1 MLPSSP
7 APSSGVSSRLGPFWQ
22 GMHDDVS
29 NGERKLDKVT
39 DTASVV
45 VDGASS
51 DEGLAGLAKGA
62 AEDPGLQAAGKAIGK
77 AIVEGVPGF
86 MRLLETLTD
95 VHPFLKAVYLPF
107 KQIYYQETQRRDNDQ
122 KRTKLYDTMKDAILV
137 LLELEHVRKDDT
149 RTVPTGERMLS
160 RLAVICNELEQEIR
174 DCYNVVDAQKRRS
187 LAIKY
192 LKAASWNEK
201 LVTYVALFQRR
212 RDELQIA
219 LSLKTVM
226 TVEEMNSNVKEIK
239 DTMMQMFA
247 TMISPQ
253 ERDIGRWI
261 EQNGGKDVVLA
272 SEKKCAELIRYEA
285 RLTPSSGQA
294 VPRPANDDPKTEARA
309 VANLKKEYREDV
321 QLIIQ
326 ENLESFSRGFKMGLD
341 NLEKDLG
348 KKIQHQGDRV
358 IHHLMGGPH
367 RRIKDWM
374 IFHVWKDQGWKGSAK
389 TRSLVLAIR
398 DYFVERVEHE
408 HNKLAPPEHGLTLQR
423 PISPFPSQRPR
434 SPFPRD
440 DEDDEDTYD
449 PAADLSVPLPDNWMM
464 AYLQVKRLHYLQ
476 QAMDPDCSGFTT
488 ISEVNAFTNARP
500 LDWSLPRWISYWAIG
515 WQISATKYCGQIEE
529 LFSQIFLLTKKISM
543 QRPGNKKYVH
553 DYIDYTWEYVTALT
567 SSIDRYDSPSL
578 TLEEKFADYA
588 ESQEKEIK
596 EALETIQYKID
607 NNDTVMA
614 ILHGKPIEQRV
625 FVLLALL
632 LKRHLAKIHLCL
644 KQDIDERELVDS
656 LTSIAVVINAA
667 YSRFRD
673 LKDYFLHQR
682 VDLKQ
687 TFEWY
692 SCGLFK
698 NYHDWGAISKANY
711 FRASDMT
718 TWSAGNIIHELDPS
732 ELADVLT
739 YPDQPGATKTRP
751 PSPDTIP
758 APSTLV
764 VPETSNPGATPS
776 VFSAECNFDVLINV
790 YSTETSSVASP
801 STDKMPAENNS
812 TRSKPSAAEA
822 SLTGMWHGWHWT
834 ETEKPYLSMISFEL
848 KPGGKLTGSENKTE
862 ISGNG
867 VTFAALAWT
876 LAGTM
881 DSTNQ
886 PSGSMAVDFVR
897 TFVADGVRVQYKGTF
912 LVDRE
917 MIHGTFERTAVKG
930 WFMFK
935 KVPTSLFLC
944 SRPYA
949 AILNPRELWTF
960 ACGAVLR
967 QVRRRKFTLAY
978 LSERMADV
986 RRMMELISTED
997 NNRDSDAEFVEFSK
1011 LAGRFSIEQLAEL
1024 WTFVLSR
1031 RTAAETSITGT
1042 WYGWHWTDTQNPLW
1056 AMENLTLGFQSQT
1069 EPLSGVRGEG
1079 IKASGQSWSLIGSMI
1094 LSGRLMGSWEV
1105 KFDSWEDDGTWTR
1118 YSGTFLPKRQLISG
1132 TFDRAGTGE
1141 HGRFLFK
1148 MVPRSVVM
1156 CTRPL
1161 VAELDVRQRWLFAY
1175 DAVKADQR
1183 RQKATRQYL
1192 FERVTTIRRV
1202 MEFIWKLVLTGP
1214 EADEYSK
1221 LLKTFSAEEISEV
1234 WKLYQWYYRVDVLH
1248 PYAYCDVC
1256 GDHMK
1261 RTRVVCLECSN
1272 AEKATDTVDLC
1283 TKLTCI
1289 ASSNLPKR
1297 TDVTHSSS
1305 HLMMKIRD
1313 YFLLKDYFMF
1323 KQQALEALE
1332 TARALYQEPTEQ
1344 NNSITVT
1351 ISAAGT
1357 TTQGQTENAAQTP
1370 DHAPKCTICNE
1381 HIKTPCWYCIECQVN
1396 DVESLNTWVCDTC
1409 DKKTDDM
1416 YPWDFLKRH
1425 QAQMR
1430 EGKKHTVLHRLVR
1443 LPHPS
1448 SADDKKHGEKLD
1460 WEHLRQD
1467 MKALITEGHVDKEM
1481 KEVKSRL
1488 DKMESRLEQ
1497 MDSRLEQLVNFL
1509 TKQVPETK

>member
-7 APSSGVSSRLGPFWQ
+7 ALSSGVSSRLGLLWQ
-22 GMHDDVS
+22 GMHDDDVS

-51 DEGLAGLAKGA
+51 DDGLIGLAKGA
-62 AEDPGLQAAGKAIGK
+62 ADNPGLQAAGKAVGK
-77 AIVEGVPGF
+77 AIVEGIPGL
-86 MRLLETLTD
+86 MRALETLTD

-107 KQIYYQETQRRDNDQ
+107 KQIYNQETQRRDNDQ
-122 KRTKLYDTMKDAILV
+122 KRTKLFDTMKDAILV
-137 LLELEHVRKDDT
+137 LLEMEHVQKDDT
-149 RTVPTGERMLS
+149 RIAPTGERMLS
-160 RLAVICNELEQEIR
+160 RLAVICNDLEQNIR
-174 DCYNVVDAQKRRS
+174 ECYNVVDAQKRRS
-187 LAIKY
+187 IVIKF

-226 TVEEMNSNVKEIK
+226 TVEEMNSNIKDIK

-247 TMISPQ
+247 TMMSPQ
-253 ERDIGRWI
+253 ERDIGGWI
-261 EQNGGKDVVLA
+261 EKNGGKDVVLD
-272 SEKKCAELIRYEA
+272 SEKKLAELIRYEA
-285 RLTPSSGQA
+285 KFTPSSGQA
-294 VPRPANDDPKTEARA
+294 VPKPADEDPKTEARA

-321 QLIIQ
+321 QIIIQ
-326 ENLESFSRGFKMGLD
+326 ENLESFSRGFMAGLD

-348 KKIQHQGDRV
+348 KKIQHQGDRI
-358 IHHLMGGPH
+358 IHHLIGGPH
-367 RRIKDWM
+367 RRIKDW
-374 IFHVWKDQGWKGSAK
+374 GWKGSAE

-423 PISPFPSQRPR
+423 TISPSPSQRPR
-434 SPFPRD
+434 FPLPRD
-440 DEDDEDTYD
+440 DEDDEDAYN
-449 PAADLSVPLPDNWMM
+449 PAADLSVPLPDTWIM
-464 AYLQVKRLHYLQ
+464 AYLQPKRLYYLQ

-500 LDWSLPRWISYWAIG
+500 IDWSLPRWISYWAIG
-515 WQISATKYCGQIEE
+515 WQISATKYCTQIEE
-529 LFSQIFLLTKKISM
+529 LYSQIFLLSKKIST

-553 DYIDYTWEYVTALT
+553 DYIDHTWVYITALT
-567 SSIDRYDSPSL
+567 SSIDRYDSPSP
-578 TLEEKFADYA
+578 TLEKKFADYA
-588 ESQEKEIK
+588 RSQEKEIK
-596 EALETIQYKID
+596 DALETIRYKLD
-607 NNDTVMA
+607 NNDTVMS

-625 FVLLALL
+625 FVLLTLL
-632 LKRHLAKIHLCL
+632 LQRHLAQIHLCL
-644 KQDIDERELVDS
+644 KQDLDERELGDALNSV
-656 LTSIAVVINAA
+656 SIVINVAW
-667 YSRFRD
+667 SRFCD
-673 LKDYFLHQR
+673 LKEYFLRRR
-682 VDLKQ
+682 VELKQ

-692 SCGLFK
+692 SCGLFR
-698 NYHDWGAISKANY
+698 NYHDWDAISKANY

-718 TWSAGNIIHELDPS
+718 TWSTGNIIHELDLP
-732 ELADVLT
+732 ELTDVLT
-739 YPDQPGATKTRP
+739 YLNQPGATKIQA

-758 APSTLV
+758 AASIPV
-764 VPETSNPGATPS
+764 IPETSNPEATP
-776 VFSAECNFDVLINV
+776 A
-790 YSTETSSVASP
+790 ASP
-801 STDKMPAENNS
+801 STGKMPAENNS
-812 TRSKPSAAEA
+812 TLSKPSAAEA

-834 ETEKPYLSMISFEL
+834 ETQKPYLSMISFEL
-848 KPGGKLTGSENKTE
+848 RPGEKLVGSENKTE

-867 VTFAALAWT
+867 VSFAALGWT

-886 PSGSMAVDFVR
+886 PPGSMAVDFAR

-949 AILNPRELWTF
+949 AILNTRELWTF
-960 ACGAVLR
+960 ACSAVLR
-967 QVRRRKFTLAY
+967 QVRSRKFTLAY
-978 LSERMADV
+978 LSERLADV

-1118 YSGTFLPKRQLISG
+1118 YSGTFLPKRQVISG

-1141 HGRFLFK
+1141 HGQFLLK

-1175 DAVKADQR
+1175 DTVKADQR
-1183 RQKATRQYL
+1183 RQKATRRYL
-1192 FERVTTIRRV
+1192 LERVTTIRRV
-1202 MEFIWKLVLTGP
+1202 MELIWKVVLTNP
-1214 EADEYSK
+1214 EANEYSK
-1221 LLKTFSAEEISEV
+1221 LVKTFSAEEISEV
-1234 WKLYQWYYRVDVLH
+1234 WRLYQWYCRVDVLQ
-1248 PYAYCDVC
+1248 PYVYCDIC
-1256 GDHMK
+1256 GDHLK
-1261 RTRVVCLECSN
+1261 RTRVVCLECSS
-1272 AEKATDTVDLC
+1272 AEKADNTVDLC

-1323 KQQALEALE
+1323 KQQAMEVLE

-1344 NNSITVT
+1344 NDSITVT

-1357 TTQGQTENAAQTP
+1357 TTQGATEIAAQTP
-1370 DHAPKCTICNE
+1370 HHAPKCTICNE

-1396 DVESLNTWVCDTC
+1396 DVESLHTWVCDTC
-1409 DKKTDDM
+1409 DKKIDDM
-1416 YPWDFLKRH
+1416 FPWDFLKRH
-1425 QAQMR
+1425 QAQVR

-1443 LPHPS
+1443 LPHL
-1448 SADDKKHGEKLD
+1448 SADDKKNGEKLN

-1467 MKALITEGHVDKEM
+1467 MKALIMEGHVDQESR
-1481 KEVKSRL
+1481 EVRSL
-1488 DKMESRLEQ
+1488 SDKMELRLEQ
-1497 MDSRLEQLVNFL
+1497 MDSLLELLVKFL
-1509 TKQVPETK
+1509 AKQVPETK

>member
-7 APSSGVSSRLGPFWQ
+7 APSSGVSGRLGPFWQ

-39 DTASVV
+39 DTANVV

-51 DEGLAGLAKGA
+51 DDGLVGLAKSE

-95 VHPFLKAVYLPF
+95 VHPFLKVVYLPF

-149 RTVPTGERMLS
+149 RTAPTGERMLS
-160 RLAVICNELEQEIR
+160 RLAMICNDLEQNIR
-174 DCYNVVDAQKRRS
+174 ECYNVVDAQKRRS

-212 RDELQIA
+212 RDELQIT

-226 TVEEMNSNVKEIK
+226 TVEEMNHNVTEIK
-239 DTMMQMFA
+239 ETMMQMFEK
-247 TMISPQ
+247 MMSPQ
-253 ERDIGRWI
+253 ERDIGGWI
-261 EQNGGKDVVLA
+261 EKNGGKDIVLA
-272 SEKKCAELIRYEA
+272 SEKKLADLIRYEA

-294 VPRPANDDPKTEARA
+294 VPSPANDDPKTEARA

-321 QLIIQ
+321 QITIQ

-423 PISPFPSQRPR
+423 TISPSPSQRPR
-434 SPFPRD
+434 SPLPRD

-500 LDWSLPRWISYWAIG
+500 IDWSLPRWISYWAIG

-529 LFSQIFLLTKKISM
+529 LFSQIFLLTKKISI
-543 QRPGNKKYVH
+543 QRPGNKKCVH

-588 ESQEKEIK
+588 QSQEKEIK
-596 EALETIQYKID
+596 DALETIQYKID
-607 NNDTVMA
+607 NTDTVMA

-644 KQDIDERELVDS
+644 KQDIDERELLDS
-656 LTSIAVVINAA
+656 LTSVAVVINAA

-692 SCGLFK
+692 SCGLFR
-698 NYHDWGAISKANY
+698 NYHDWDAISKANY

-739 YPDQPGATKTRP
+739 YPNQPGATKTRP

-758 APSTLV
+758 VPLTPVVSETADLEATASASTK
-764 VPETSNPGATPS
+764 S
-776 VFSAECNFDVLINV
+776 
-790 YSTETSSVASP
+790 ASP
-801 STDKMPAENNS
+801 PTDQMPSETNL
-812 TRSKPSAAEA
+812 TPSKPSAVEA

-834 ETEKPYLSMISFEL
+834 ETEKPYLSMTSFEL
-848 KPGGKLTGSENKTE
+848 RPGGKLTGSENKTE

-886 PSGSMAVDFVR
+886 PPGSMAVDFVR
-897 TFVADGVRVQYKGTF
+897 TFVADGIRVQYKGTF
-912 LVDRE
+912 LEDRE
-917 MIHGTFERTAVKG
+917 MIHGTFERTGAKG

-935 KVPTSLFLC
+935 KVPTSLFLY

-949 AILNPRELWTF
+949 AILSPRELWTF
-960 ACGAVLR
+960 ACSAVLR

-986 RRMMELISTED
+986 RRMMELLSAD
-997 NNRDSDAEFVEFSK
+997 PSNRDWDTEFVEFSK
-1011 LAGRFSIEQLAEL
+1011 LVGRFSDEQLAEL
-1024 WTFVLSR
+1024 YTFVLSR

-1079 IKASGQSWSLIGSMI
+1079 IKANGQSSSLIGSMI
-1094 LSGRLMGSWEV
+1094 LSSRLMGSWEV

-1118 YSGTFLPKRQLISG
+1118 YSGTFLPKRQVISG
-1132 TFDRAGTGE
+1132 TFDRAGTGQ

-1148 MVPRSVVM
+1148 MVPRSLIM
-1156 CTRPL
+1156 CARPL

-1202 MEFIWKLVLTGP
+1202 MEFIWKLVLTDP

-1234 WKLYQWYYRVDVLH
+1234 WKLYQWYHRVDVLH

-1289 ASSNLPKR
+1289 ASSDLPKR

-1323 KQQALEALE
+1323 KQQAMEALE
-1332 TARALYQEPTEQ
+1332 TAHTLYQEPTEQ
-1344 NNSITVT
+1344 NDSITVT

-1381 HIKTPCWYCIECQVN
+1381 HIKPPCWYCIECQVN

-1409 DKKTDDM
+1409 DKKIDDM
-1416 YPWDFLKRH
+1416 FPWDFLKRH
-1425 QAQMR
+1425 QVQVR
-1430 EGKKHTVLHRLVR
+1430 EDKKHTVLHRLVH
-1443 LPHPS
+1443 LPRP
-1448 SADDKKHGEKLD
+1448 SADDKKNGVVVT
-1460 WEHLRQD
+1460 QSY
-1467 MKALITEGHVDKEM
+1467 VDKRLGDVE
-1481 KEVKSRL
+1481 SRL
-1488 DKMESRLEQ
+1488 GQMESRLGQVDSRLEQ
-1497 MDSRLEQLVNFL
+1497 LDSRLEQLVNLL
-1509 TKQVPETK
+1509 TKQAPETK